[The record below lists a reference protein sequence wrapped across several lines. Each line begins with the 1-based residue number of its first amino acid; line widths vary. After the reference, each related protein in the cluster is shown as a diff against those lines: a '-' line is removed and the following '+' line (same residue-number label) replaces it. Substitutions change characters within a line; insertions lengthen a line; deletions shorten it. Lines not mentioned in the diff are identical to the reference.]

1 MVLWVL
7 KLIPNELVQQ
17 LENPELIKKIIKKS
31 SFSKV
36 FLVTFFMIF
45 TLVLDFQATESTH
58 LG

>member
-1 MVLWVL
+1 MVLRVL

-17 LENPELIKKIIKKS
+17 LENPELIKNHQKS

-36 FLVTFFMIF
+36 FLVIFFMIF